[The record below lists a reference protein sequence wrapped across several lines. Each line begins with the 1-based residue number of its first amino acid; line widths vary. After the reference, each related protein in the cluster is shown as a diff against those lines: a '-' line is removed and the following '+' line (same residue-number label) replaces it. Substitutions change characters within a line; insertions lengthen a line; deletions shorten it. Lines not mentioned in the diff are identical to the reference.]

1 MIKLE
6 GKNVSLKLRVP
17 LWLISCG
24 VLLLCAG
31 CLSVVEK
38 AGQALDGSAFA
49 EKKTAVY
56 KTAKDNPVSLEIWE
70 MLNKAGESSFLIMPG
85 QFPSIKIRGSAPGSQ
100 GEFDLVSLDY
110 LGGNTNG
117 WNEYRLDLSGQ
128 GIIRLG
134 ETTATLSIPG
144 KIAPIE
150 ISWGRIR
157 RYDTRI
163 TGNDALTS
171 LRNRRERL
179 LAVAE
184 WMNSPSDKGGQ
195 ENVSPQNSRKDFEK
209 YWKPILFPEMV
220 SKKNRPEGWEREND
234 QWVKAEDIRWNTGYT
249 ERVFPE
255 LLRDIRNSGTL
266 LRDWE
271 EAIEWLYIEYEWD
284 RLTETLSQEIVLYKT
299 GK

>member
-1 MIKLE
+1 MTRLKSKLIF
-6 GKNVSLKLRVP
+6 
-17 LWLISCG
+17 WACG
-24 VLLLCAG
+24 ILLLCAG

-38 AGQALDGSAFA
+38 AGQTLDGSAFA
-49 EKKTAVY
+49 EKKIAVY
-56 KTAKDNPVSLEIWE
+56 KTAVSKAKKNDPASMEIWE
-70 MLNKAGESSFLIMPG
+70 MRNKAGESSYLIMPG
-85 QFPSIKIRGSAPGSQ
+85 QFPSIKIRGSAPGSE
-100 GEFDLVSLDY
+100 GEFDLISLDY

-117 WNEYRLDLSGQ
+117 WNEYRLDLSGR

-134 ETTATLSIPG
+134 ETTATFSIPG
-144 KIAPIE
+144 EIEPIE

-184 WMNSPSDKGGQ
+184 WMNSLPNKDGE
-195 ENVSPQNSRKDFEK
+195 ENAPPQNSRKNFEK
-209 YWKPILFPEMV
+209 HWKPILFPEIV
-220 SKKNRPEGWEREND
+220 SKKKRPEGWEREDD
-234 QWVKAEDIRWNTGYT
+234 QWVKADDIRWNTGYT

-255 LLRDIRNSGTL
+255 LLREIRNSGAL

-271 EAIEWLYIEYEWD
+271 EAVEWLYVEYEWD
-284 RLTETLSQEIVLYKT
+284 RFTEFLSQEIVLYKA
-299 GK
+299 KR